1 MTMNSILRTIILAM
15 AFTFLLSIF
24 SICSANTEPE
34 PIFTIKYGEL
44 CNGTV
49 NQKNI
54 GEVTV
59 KHTDGDNVCV
69 KVVPDAENSDTN
81 EVLLDCFSF
90 SFKGTEL
97 AKAKYV
103 SVKYKYTRPDGK
115 LPDDKMTLRIMKNG
129 NVLDAST
136 YFTALE
142 KPTLGEW
149 TYAYFDLAEIY
160 GKVKEDGTFKQ
171 IHLYPFGMN
180 TSIKNLPEGTEML
193 ISDISFYSEYPDI
206 NATFE
211 ISFVGGDPLAKGTA
225 PKSFELKSGAEYTLP
240 ENPFTV
246 DGSSFVGWK
255 SSVDGSIH
263 NAGEKL
269 TCAEKDVKYTA
280 VFKSIIETPDIR
292 VLPLTNYQGGIVDKH
307 DTAIVTI
314 EEFEGVGCVKIAPNM
329 TTSKPD
335 YAITLDSFYSQT
347 TDKID
352 IGQYSFA
359 AIIYYVDAKLPKE
372 TDFMIRIMK
381 NGEILTGSTYCP
393 SSGKIVTDKW
403 DFAVFDLSPI
413 KEKLNPTLTEHLLK
427 QIHIT
432 PVNDIAVKD
441 FADGDAIYLGN
452 LILFKEKPSIVTHNS
467 YMKGYDGGLFK
478 PTSNMTRAEAC
489 TIVARLLAGSDELV
503 PTDKNTDFS
512 DVTKDAWYHKY
523 ISYVESLGY
532 LKSYSGSFEPN
543 KAITRAEFV
552 ELVYNMGLLKD
563 SGKNGVFTDVPQ
575 DHPKAAIIAEAGKAG
590 LVNGYANDDG
600 TFSFKPD
607 NTITRAEVVKVIN
620 NAYSRSITVEALSS
634 DVKYSFNDVSKD
646 FWAYADIMEATLTHA
661 ENNGVWVSSLDNP
674 LSLIGGKER
683 ANTAIGEEYIKTVDE
698 LSAKRISEIRST
710 PTTVTVTGQKY
721 YISAD
726 GDDSKDGKTPETA
739 WKTTEK
745 LNTVKLSEGDGVFF
759 RRGDIFRTETIK
771 ASSGVT
777 YSAYGEGEKPKIYR
791 SPENGADASKWTL
804 LEGTTD
810 IWVYCNKYP
819 DVGHIYLDGKM
830 AYKEIP
836 DWYNNKYY
844 VRGSEGT
851 IPFDITKELCDNL
864 DFFSKIDDPSN
875 DNITTLYLCCK
886 DGNPGEVFDSIEFGL
901 KGNIFAVNVDNVT
914 IDNLCLMH
922 TGSHGIG
929 GGTKNNL
936 TVTNCEV
943 GLIGGSLLRFYPDK
957 FGQVVRYGNGIEI
970 YGGCD
975 GYTVDNCYVY
985 ECYDAGVTH
994 QYDAGGTV
1002 NISMNNITYSNNVI
1016 ERCVY
1021 SIEYFNGK
1029 GDDETVIRDGK
1040 NYKIIGNIL
1049 RLCGYGWGQ
1058 QRPNPGAS
1066 THITGGSSDEYEPG
1080 TYVIENNIFDRG
1092 LDSLL
1097 RTRAGHIA
1105 FGPIYNGNTYIQAI
1119 GMTLGETAGT
1129 KKLVF
1134 DYAADITIAE
1144 ELGDK
1149 NAKVYWVSNNG

>member
-1 MTMNSILRTIILAM
+1 MIKNSVFRTIINVVI
-15 AFTFLLSIF
+15 FTILLSSF
-24 SICSANTEPE
+24 SICMANDAPQ

-44 CNGTV
+44 CNGVV
-49 NQKNI
+49 NKKNV
-54 GEVTV
+54 GEVTI

-115 LPDDKMTLRIMKNG
+115 QPDDKMTLRIMKNG

-136 YFTALE
+136 YFTAL
-142 KPTLGEW
+142 KKLTLGEW
-149 TYAYFDLAEIY
+149 TYAYFNLSDIY

-180 TSIKNLPEGTEML
+180 TKIKDLPKGTEML
-193 ISDISFYSEYPDI
+193 ISDISFYSENPDI
-206 NATFE
+206 NAAFE
-211 ISFVGGDPLAKGTA
+211 ISFACGEPFATGSV
-225 PKSFELKSGAEYTLP
+225 PKSFEVKSGVEYTLP

-246 DGSSFVGWK
+246 EGSSFVGWK
-255 SSVDGSIH
+255 SSVDESIH

-269 TCAEKDVKYTA
+269 TCIENDVRYTA
-280 VFKSIIETPDIR
+280 VFKSVVETPDVR
-292 VLPLTNYQGGIVDKH
+292 VLPLTTYQGDIVDHH
-307 DTAIVTI
+307 DTAVVTVG
-314 EEFEGVGCVKIAPNM
+314 EFDGVSCVKIAPN
-329 TTSKPD
+329 TASSKPD
-335 YAITLDSFYSQT
+335 YVITLDSFYSQT
-347 TDKID
+347 SDKID
-352 IGQYSFA
+352 IGQYSYA
-359 AIIYYVDAKLPKE
+359 AIRYYVDAKLPKE

-381 NGEILTGSTYCP
+381 NGDILTGSTYCP
-393 SSGKIVTDKW
+393 SSGKIVTGKW
-403 DFAVFDLSPI
+403 DFALFDLAPI
-413 KEKLNPTLTEHLLK
+413 KEKLNPALTEHLLK

-432 PVNDIAVKD
+432 PVNGISVKE

-478 PTSNMTRAEAC
+478 PTGNMTRAEAC
-489 TIVARLLAGSDELV
+489 TIVARLSQGSDELV
-503 PTDKNTDFS
+503 PTDKTTSFA
-512 DVTKDAWYHKY
+512 DVAKDAWYHKY
-523 ISYVESLGY
+523 ISCVESLGY
-532 LKSYSGSFEPN
+532 LKSYSGNFEPD

-552 ELVYNMGLLKD
+552 ELVYNMGLLRD
-563 SGKNGVFTDVPQ
+563 TGKNGVFTDVSEE
-575 DHPKAAIIAEAGKAG
+575 HPKASVISAAGRAG
-590 LVNGYANDDG
+590 LVNGYDNGDG

-620 NAYSRSITVEALSS
+620 NAYSRSIGKDALSA
-634 DVKYSFNDVSKD
+634 DVKYSFNDVPKD
-646 FWAYADIMEATLTHA
+646 FWAYPDIMEATLTHA
-661 ENNGVWVSSLDNP
+661 QNGNVWISSLDNP
-674 LSLIGGKER
+674 LSLIGGAER
-683 ANTAIGEEYIKTVDE
+683 VNTTVGDEYVKSIEE
-698 LSAKRISEIRST
+698 LSAKRIAEIRST
-710 PTTVTVTGQKY
+710 PTTVNVSGQKY

-726 GDDSKDGKTPETA
+726 GDNSKDGKTPETA

-745 LNTVKLSEGDGVFF
+745 LNTAKLSAGDGVFF

-777 YSAYGEGEKPKIYR
+777 YSAYGEGEKPKLYR

-810 IWVYCNKYP
+810 IWVYSKKFP

-844 VRGSEGT
+844 VRGSKGT
-851 IPFDITKELCDNL
+851 VPFEITKELCDNL
-864 DFFSKIDDPSN
+864 DFFSEINNPNN
-875 DNITTLYLCCK
+875 DSITTLYLCCK

-901 KGNIFAVNVDNVT
+901 KGNIFSVGVNNVT

-929 GGTKNNL
+929 GGTKSNL
-936 TVTNCEV
+936 AVTNCEV
-943 GLIGGSLLRFYPDK
+943 GFIGGSLLRFYPDK

-975 GYTVDNCYVY
+975 GYTIDNCYVY

-994 QYDAGGTV
+994 QYDAGGTL

-1029 GDDETVIRDGK
+1029 GDNDTVIRDGK
-1040 NYKIIGNIL
+1040 NFRIVGNIM

-1066 THITGGSSDEYEPG
+1066 THITGGSDDKYEPG
-1080 TYVIENNIFDRG
+1080 TYIIENNIFDRG
-1092 LDSLL
+1092 LDSLI
-1097 RTRAGHIA
+1097 RTRASHKA
-1105 FGPIYNGNTYIQAI
+1105 FGPVYNGNTYVQAL

-1134 DYAADITIAE
+1134 DYAADITIAD

-1149 NAKVYWVSNNG
+1149 NAKVYWT